1 MKNKIALAL
10 ALTLQT
16 TIPALTAEINV
27 MSGGAPKEALAVLI
41 PAFEKL
47 TGHHVNMTYAVI
59 SVMQQRLAA
68 GETPDMVL
76 MPTSVIADLARG
88 GKLKAEGSAPF
99 GAVKIVAIV
108 REGTA
113 APDISTP
120 QAFRDT
126 LLKARSLVYSNPSL
140 TPSGAHMARVIK
152 ELNIAEEVEKKVT
165 YRPALDGGVEI
176 VATDKAELGIYPSSE
191 VIHVK
196 GVTQI
201 GALPEALQLN
211 LVYGGA
217 VTAAN
222 PAPEPALSFIK
233 FLAGADN
240 KKAWKEAG
248 FDPS

>member
-1 MKNKIALAL
+1 MKSKIALAL

-59 SVMQQRLAA
+59 SVMQQKLAA

-76 MPTSVIADLARG
+76 MPTSAIADLARS

-108 REGTA
+108 KEGTA

-126 LLKARSLVYSNPSL
+126 LLKARSLVYSNPNL
-140 TPSGAHMARVIK
+140 TPSGAHMARLIK
-152 ELNIAEEVEKKVT
+152 ELNIADEVEKKVT

-222 PAPEPALSFIK
+222 PAPEAALSFIK